1 MRYIILTVLFYM
13 CFMSVRTYDAY
24 AQSHHIVVS
33 ETEAQKSK
41 KTDLLTYQQEWAHLM
56 FEETNKEKQV
66 EGIDTLLE
74 RVEKTLKEKPSSADM
89 RIWLAK
95 LKMQKASS
103 LGFFKRDDM
112 NKEALALLEQA
123 TLIDPKALDGYG
135 YALLG
140 HLYDTADAW
149 PFSFGNRVKAKGYL
163 LKALALDPDNLEAN
177 YFYGL
182 YLKQYEGLDVAKP
195 YFKKALEAKQYPD
208 RKVAYLGLRD
218 MIRDAMKKEEEEKKN
233 DGTRHTN

>member
-1 MRYIILTVLFYM
+1 MRFVMRYFILTVLFYI
-13 CFMSVRTYDAY
+13 CFMNVSSY
-24 AQSHHIVVS
+24 AQTNHIVVS
-33 ETEAQKSK
+33 ETEAQKAK
-41 KTDLLTYQQEWAHLM
+41 KTDLLSYQQEWARLT
-56 FEETNKEKQV
+56 FEEENKEKQQV
-66 EGIDTLLE
+66 GFDTLLE

-95 LKMQKASS
+95 LKMEKASS
-103 LGFFKRDDM
+103 LGLFKRDDM

-123 TLIDPKALDGYG
+123 TLINPKALDGYG

-140 HLYDTADAW
+140 HLYNSADVW

-182 YLKQYEGLDVAKP
+182 YLKQYEGLESANP

-208 RKVAYLGLRD
+208 RKTAYLGLRD
-218 MIRDAMKKEEEEKKN
+218 MIREAMKEEKEEKEDDRRK
-233 DGTRHTN
+233 